1 MNLATGIFGTSPSY
15 AYKALHALLVL
26 AMAALAL
33 ALTYTFVTWLWPA
46 WAAIALVLLV
56 AHRIHPG
63 VRWTW
68 FFMPPRRTFTAL
80 VMVAGLLFRTG
91 VVEIFDAA
99 AGRGGGFA
107 GFAIGMVCYI
117 GAVLAAMSIV
127 KTFEGS
133 VMTQVFKLV
142 PPERAGWLLEK
153 LQALDAKRAGGAGQV
168 ADFRDLDPAGVAA
181 SLKARVIGQDATVD
195 AVVSTAFRRARLARP
210 QKPVATFL
218 FVGATGAGKTELAK
232 ALAAE
237 LFQGRMI
244 RVDCN
249 ELSAEHGVQRLIG
262 SPPGYV
268 GSDEGGW
275 LCRELGRVGTG
286 VLLLD
291 EIEKAH
297 PAVLKTLMGLLD
309 EARIT
314 EQSTSQVYSAR
325 GFLIVLTSNAAAA
338 EIAEVAR
345 VETDPTL
352 RSVKT
357 RDALKASGFLP
368 EVLAR
373 LDQVFAFAPLAAADY
388 ARVVEKFLAGFG
400 AEVGVEVVEADS
412 ELLLDLVTK
421 AMTTSA
427 YGVREV
433 VRAVENSVVDGLIAV
448 KDTGATRAAI
458 RVRGGQVIVEKME
471 VTK

>member
-1 MNLATGIFGTSPSY
+1 MNLATGIFGESPSY
-15 AYKALHALLVL
+15 ASKALHALLVL
-26 AMAALAL
+26 AIAAIVLAFGLSIL
-33 ALTYTFVTWLWPA
+33 AWLWPA
-46 WAAIALVLLV
+46 WAGIAAVLLI
-56 AHRIHPG
+56 AHRVHPG

-68 FFMPPRRTFTAL
+68 FFQPPRRTFTT
-80 VMVAGLLFRTG
+80 VAGTTGLLLRDAVTYPLQVGG
-91 VVEIFDAA
+91 V
-99 AGRGGGFA
+99 A
-107 GFAIGMVCYI
+107 GFAA
-117 GAVLAAMSIV
+117 GAATLLAAAWGAFLLI
-127 KTFEGS
+127 KTFEGTAMKS
-133 VMTQVFKLV
+133 VFKLV
-142 PPERAGWLLEK
+142 PPERSGWLLEK
-153 LQALDAKRAGGAGQV
+153 LHALDVRRAGGAGQV
-168 ADFRDLDPAGVAA
+168 ADFRDLDPATVAA
-181 SLKARVIGQDATVD
+181 SLKGRVIGQDPTVD
-195 AVVSTAFRRARLARP
+195 AVVATAFRRARLARP
-210 QKPVATFL
+210 GKPVATFL

-237 LFQGRMI
+237 LFAGRLI

-309 EARIT
+309 EARLT

-325 GFLIVLTSNAAAA
+325 GFLIVLTSNAAANA
-338 EIAEVAR
+338 IAEVAR
-345 VETDPTL
+345 VESDPTL

-357 RDALKASGFLP
+357 RDALKQAGFLP

-373 LDQVFAFAPLAAADY
+373 IDQVFAFAPLDASDY
-388 ARVVEKFLAGFG
+388 ALVIEKFLIDFG
-400 AEVGVEVVEADS
+400 REVGVEVAEADS
-412 ELLLDLVTK
+412 ALLLDLVTK
-421 AMTTSA
+421 AMQTSA

-433 VRAVENSVVDGLIAV
+433 VRAVENAVVDGLITV
-448 KDTGATRAAI
+448 KDSGATRAAI
-458 RVRGGQVIVEKME
+458 RVRDGRVMVEPMKQNE